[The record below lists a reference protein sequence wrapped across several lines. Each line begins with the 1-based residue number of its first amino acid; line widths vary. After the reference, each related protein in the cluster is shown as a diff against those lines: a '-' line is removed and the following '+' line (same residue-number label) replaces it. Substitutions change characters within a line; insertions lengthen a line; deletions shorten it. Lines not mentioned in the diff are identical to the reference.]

1 MSIFLSSSVLEYKK
15 FKILFK
21 LSSVVRLLQEYLKD
35 TMCYLSTDEAVQVSV
50 KDSYQGLPP

>member
-21 LSSVVRLLQEYLKD
+21 LSVVRLLQEYLKD
-35 TMCYLSTDEAVQVSV
+35 TMCNLSTDEAVQVSV